1 MWEKLSE
8 GGTALMEPREYP
20 FSEKY
25 GWLQDKYGLSW
36 QKVPNLTD
44 EMLKDNDP
52 KKIARVTEAF
62 LQMKKLNIAKLKKA
76 YEAG

>member
-1 MWEKLSE
+1 
-8 GGTALMEPREYP
+8 MEPREYP
-20 FSEKY
+20 FGEKY

-44 EMLKDNDP
+44 EMLKDNNP

-62 LQMKKLNIAKLKKA
+62 LQMKKLNITKLKKA